1 MIEDA
6 YIYIYIYCQDG
17 GTGPRS
23 PTRKN
28 APKRSSAFSRVA
40 ARRMPCD
47 GVKSPTTV
55 KLGKQRRIQKVKSHM
70 LHRLQLQTSH
80 RGKKVKN

>member
-6 YIYIYIYCQDG
+6 YIYCQDG

-28 APKRSSAFSRVA
+28 APKRSSAFSRGA